1 MFLEENLLKLSA
13 GLTLLLNEDDPEVSL
28 ESMFRL
34 VEVLVTNHRRQ
45 ATFDVFNNATI
56 EYYSRKLD
64 QLLQGSDEDLLYT
77 LVSDWIE
84 CGKKVVIM
92 RNIFLCYDRS
102 IQNDLNFKTVSITCM
117 NLFRSII
124 ISHPAVSSKITAQLL
139 GAVSK
144 ERAGFTVDKDLM
156 VFITIILRDF
166 GVYRGI
172 FEEQLLI
179 DEAIFKKRAPGQ
191 YGSPHLLVACAEAN
205 SSGRNSQLSPAGIDL
220 QNCYNTAQCFQANP
234 TFNDLIKNTFH
245 KTINTESGQS
255 ALYLARYFDGKLR
268 AKNITE
274 ENLEATFNKGMI
286 MFRFLQSKDIFEAF
300 YRKCLSKRLLFGRS
314 TNQDI
319 EHSIVLKMKRN
330 AVKVL
335 HRKSKECC
343 AI

>member
-1 MFLEENLLKLSA
+1 MFLEEKLLKLSA
-13 GLTLLLNEDDPEVSL
+13 SLTLLLNEDDPEVSL

-34 VEVLVTNHRRQ
+34 VEVSSLSMVEVLVTYHRRQ
-45 ATFDVFNNATI
+45 ATFDDFNKATI
-56 EYYSRKLD
+56 VYYSKKLD

-77 LVSDWIE
+77 L
-84 CGKKVVIM
+84 
-92 RNIFLCYDRS
+92 
-102 IQNDLNFKTVSITCM
+102 
-117 NLFRSII
+117 
-124 ISHPAVSSKITAQLL
+124 LL

-179 DEAIFKKRAPGQ
+179 DEAIFKKRAVLSARTIWKSAPT
-191 YGSPHLLVACAEAN
+191 SPDGNALQELKLLYQLFGKVQGAIKCLTEEFEKYIQKLCLTIVGK
-205 SSGRNSQLSPAGIDL
+205 SSEKFLIQDLIDL
-220 QNCYNTAQCFQANP
+220 KNKLDEIVLQCFQANP

>member
-1 MFLEENLLKLSA
+1 M
-13 GLTLLLNEDDPEVSL
+13 
-28 ESMFRL
+28 
-34 VEVLVTNHRRQ
+34 VLVTYHRRQ
-45 ATFDVFNNATI
+45 ATFDVFNKATI
-56 EYYSRKLD
+56 EYYSKKLD
-64 QLLQGSDEDLLYT
+64 QLLQGSDEDLL
-77 LVSDWIE
+77 
-84 CGKKVVIM
+84 
-92 RNIFLCYDRS
+92 
-102 IQNDLNFKTVSITCM
+102 
-117 NLFRSII
+117 SII

-156 VFITIILRDF
+156 VFVTIILRDF

-179 DEAIFKKRAPGQ
+179 DSTGYFQKESSFISQDNMEVRTYLWHELKLLYQLFGKVQGAIKCLTEEFEKYIQKLCLTIVGK
-191 YGSPHLLVACAEAN
+191 
-205 SSGRNSQLSPAGIDL
+205 SSEKFLIQDLIDL
-220 QNCYNTAQCFQANP
+220 KNKLDEIVLQCFQANP

-245 KTINTESGQS
+245 KTINTESSQS